1 VSGGKRS
8 WLAWGIGVAVAALF
22 VVPAGAAPSQSRG
35 GCSKT
40 VASGESVT
48 ALVATLAPGE
58 TGCLSGTFHEDVTIR
73 RGGAP
78 GAPIT
83 LTAAPGQEA
92 TIVGRFW
99 VADSANDVVVSS
111 LNLDGRNEE
120 RHPSPTI
127 NGDRVSF
134 IGNDVTNAHTPAI
147 CFIVGHSGRWGVAVD
162 TLIQGNRIH
171 NCGELPATNHDHGI
185 YVESSRR
192 LRVLDNLIYDNADRG
207 VQFYP
212 DAQNSLVQGNII
224 DGNGQGILFSGNA
237 GLASNGNLVVG
248 NVISN
253 SELRFNVESW
263 YPEGNPIG
271 QDNLARANCIW
282 NGRRGNVADEW
293 GFRAEE
299 NVVADPQFA
308 NRAAKDFRLD
318 PSGACA
324 RLVPTAARVETAV
337 RQNAGPV
344 AKPAQAKPSAEK
356 RAVKPVKKKQR
367 SRPRDR
373 VRRVVERL
381 DAGN

>member
-1 VSGGKRS
+1 M
-8 WLAWGIGVAVAALF
+8 AALF
-22 VVPAGAAPSQSRG
+22 VVPAGAAPSQARG

-40 VASGESVT
+40 ANSGESVT

-58 TGCLSGTFHEDVTIR
+58 TGCLSGTFSEDVTIR

-83 LTAAPGQEA
+83 LTAAPGQVA

-99 VADSANDVVVSS
+99 VADSADDVVVSN
-111 LNLDGRNEE
+111 LNLDGRNAELL
-120 RHPSPTI
+120 PSPTI

-134 IGNDVTNAHTPAI
+134 IANDVTNAHTPAI
-147 CFIVGHSGRWGVAVD
+147 CFIVGNSGRWGVAVD

-185 YVESSRR
+185 YVESSRG
-192 LRVLDNLIYDNADRG
+192 LRILDNLIYDNADRG
-207 VQFYP
+207 IQFYP
-212 DAQNSLVQGNII
+212 DAQDSLVQGNII

-263 YPEGNPIG
+263 YPDGNPIG
-271 QDNLARANCIW
+271 QDNVARANCIW

-293 GFRAEE
+293 GFRAED
-299 NVVADPQFA
+299 NVVADPEFA

-318 PSGACA
+318 PAGACA
-324 RLVPTAARVETAV
+324 RLVPAAARTETAV
-337 RQNAGPV
+337 RQNSGPV
-344 AKPAQAKPSAEK
+344 AKPAQATPSAEK
-356 RAVKPVKKKQR
+356 RTVKPGPKKR
-367 SRPRDR
+367 HVRGRYR
-373 VRRVVERL
+373 LRRVVARV
-381 DAGN
+381 AGD

>member
-1 VSGGKRS
+1 
-8 WLAWGIGVAVAALF
+8 VAALF
-22 VVPAGAAPSQSRG
+22 VVPAAAAPSQSRG
-35 GCSKT
+35 GCSRT
-40 VASGESVT
+40 ATSGESVS
-48 ALVATLAPGE
+48 ALVASLAPGE
-58 TGCLSGTFHEDVTIR
+58 TGCLSGTFREDVTIR

-99 VADSANDVVVSS
+99 IADSANDVVVSS
-111 LNLDGRNEE
+111 LKLDGRNAELL
-120 RHPSPTI
+120 PSPTI

-134 IGNDVTNAHTPAI
+134 LGNDVTNAHDPAI
-147 CFIVGHSGRWGVAVD
+147 CFIVGNSGRWGVAVD

-171 NCGELPATNHDHGI
+171 NCGELPAKNHDHGI

-192 LRVLDNLIYDNADRG
+192 LRILDNLIYDNADRG
-207 VQFYP
+207 IQFYP
-212 DAQNSLVQGNII
+212 DAQDSLVQGNII

-237 GLASNGNLVVG
+237 GLASSGNLVVG

-263 YPEGNPIG
+263 YPDGNPVG

-324 RLVPTAARVETAV
+324 RLVPAAARIETAV
-337 RQNAGPV
+337 RLNAGPV
-344 AKPAQAKPSAEK
+344 QAKPVPAK
-356 RAVKPVKKKQR
+356 AKKKQR
-367 SRPRDR
+367 PRGRDR
-373 VRRVVERL
+373 ARRLVSR
-381 DAGN
+381 G

>member
-1 VSGGKRS
+1 MTASSGD
-8 WLAWGIGVAVAALF
+8 
-22 VVPAGAAPSQSRG
+22 
-35 GCSKT
+35 
-40 VASGESVT
+40 SVT

-99 VADSANDVVVSS
+99 IADSANDVVVSS
-111 LNLDGRNEE
+111 LKLDGRNAELL
-120 RHPSPTI
+120 PSPTI

-134 IGNDVTNAHTPAI
+134 IGNDVTNAHAPAI

-162 TLIQGNRIH
+162 TLIEGNRIH
-171 NCGELPATNHDHGI
+171 NCGELPAKNHDHGI

-192 LRVLDNLIYDNADRG
+192 LRILDNLIYDNADRG
-207 VQFYP
+207 IQFYP
-212 DAQNSLVQGNII
+212 DAQDSLVQGNII

-237 GLASNGNLVVG
+237 GLASNGNRVVG

-263 YPEGNPIG
+263 YPDGNPIG
-271 QDNLARANCIW
+271 QDNVARANCVW

-293 GFRAEE
+293 GFRAED

-318 PSGACA
+318 PAGACA
-324 RLVPTAARVETAV
+324 RLVPTAARAETAV
-337 RQNAGPV
+337 RLNTGPSS
-344 AKPAQAKPSAEK
+344 APAQVKPDGA
-356 RAVKPVKKKQR
+356 KPVKKKQR
-367 SRPRDR
+367 PRASDRARRLVSR
-373 VRRVVERL
+373 
-381 DAGN
+381 G

>member
-1 VSGGKRS
+1 MSGGKRS
-8 WLAWGIGVAVAALF
+8 WLASAIGVAVAALF
-22 VVPAGAAPSQSRG
+22 VVPAAAAPSQPRG
-35 GCSKT
+35 GCSRT
-40 VASGESVT
+40 ATSVESVT
-48 ALVATLAPGE
+48 ALVETLAPGE
-58 TGCLSGTFHEDVTIR
+58 TGCLAGTFHEDVTVR

-92 TIVGRFW
+92 TIIGRFW

-111 LNLDGRNEE
+111 LKLNGRNEA

-134 IGNDVTNAHTPAI
+134 IGNDVTNGHTPAI
-147 CFIVGHSGRWGVAVD
+147 CFIVGNSGRWGVAVD

-171 NCGELPATNHDHGI
+171 NCGELPAQNHDHGI

-207 VQFYP
+207 IQFYP
-212 DAQNSLVQGNII
+212 DAQDSLVQGNII

-237 GLASNGNLVVG
+237 GLASNGNRVVG

-253 SELRFNVESW
+253 SVVRYNVESW

-271 QDNLARANCIW
+271 EGNVAAGNCIW
-282 NGRRGNVADEW
+282 NGRRGNVSEEW
-293 GFRAEE
+293 GFRAED

-308 NRAAKDFRLD
+308 DRDGKDFRLD

-324 RLVPTAARVETAV
+324 RLVPTAGRAETAI
-337 RQNAGPV
+337 RANAVSAPAATRPAAAAKAK
-344 AKPAQAKPSAEK
+344 AKPAAHTKKPRK
-356 RAVKPVKKKQR
+356 HRR
-367 SRPRDR
+367 HRR
-373 VRRVVERL
+373 VRSS
-381 DAGN
+381 